1 MKQASPLLSLIM
13 FFFHQAKTNPSNN
26 NQTSIVN
33 FGSRK
38 IAICASYATLNATR
52 NAIATLQPQYDNI
65 LHQILYHRTIAVTL
79 YHHFSFYFEDTHT
92 TLQM

>member
-1 MKQASPLLSLIM
+1 MNQAPPLLILIM

-38 IAICASYATLNATR
+38 IAICASYATL

-92 TLQM
+92 TRQM